1 MKSNLILII
10 IFSAILLITILT
22 IVKNPNCP
30 FHVDYIQ
37 YVKSINTVYDSK
49 IIDDN
54 VNGKYFYVYI
64 MSILLVPFKLLSYNL
79 YDGMVI
85 ITTIFLIVVTWLFYQ
100 YTKSLL
106 KTILM
111 ATSLTFLTLIG
122 HAETAIIAAVP
133 LLLFFIFRDKPWAG
147 VFIALAA
154 LIRLD
159 AAVFYLFA
167 RNPWTIIPIAFTGL
181 QWLQG
186 KFFLHSDLG
195 INPFPLDAFLV
206 FFISF
211 GFFSPL
217 LLYFGR
223 FKKHKY
229 DWFILTFILIFFIF
243 FLKFPTQK
251 LFLFPVILT
260 FMFIDFDFSKI
271 WKHKKPL
278 LTIVIALN
286 LILGGYTTIN
296 RINTCT
302 PTNFHTFALEH
313 EENIEFGIFQPYLD
327 YHGLGTQEPYSHGI
341 SIDCAN
347 TTDYF
352 IAEDWRNSQLRY
364 SPIKFCLEPI

>member
-1 MKSNLILII
+1 MKPNLILII

-30 FHVDYIQ
+30 FHVDYVQ

-85 ITTIFLIVVTWLFYQ
+85 ITTIFLIAVTWLFYQ

-106 KTILM
+106 KTTLM

-159 AAVFYLFA
+159 AAIFYLFA
-167 RNPWTIIPIAFTGL
+167 RKPW
-181 QWLQG
+181 
-186 KFFLHSDLG
+186 
-195 INPFPLDAFLV
+195 V
-206 FFISF
+206 
-211 GFFSPL
+211 
-217 LLYFGR
+217 
-223 FKKHKY
+223 
-229 DWFILTFILIFFIF
+229 
-243 FLKFPTQK
+243 
-251 LFLFPVILT
+251 
-260 FMFIDFDFSKI
+260 
-271 WKHKKPL
+271 
-278 LTIVIALN
+278 
-286 LILGGYTTIN
+286 
-296 RINTCT
+296 
-302 PTNFHTFALEH
+302 
-313 EENIEFGIFQPYLD
+313 YL
-327 YHGLGTQEPYSHGI
+327 
-341 SIDCAN
+341 
-347 TTDYF
+347 
-352 IAEDWRNSQLRY
+352 
-364 SPIKFCLEPI
+364 